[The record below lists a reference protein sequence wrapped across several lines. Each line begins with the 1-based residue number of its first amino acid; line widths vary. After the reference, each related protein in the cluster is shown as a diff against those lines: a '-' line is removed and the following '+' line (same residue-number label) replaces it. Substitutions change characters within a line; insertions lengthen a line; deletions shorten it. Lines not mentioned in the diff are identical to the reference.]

1 MFSEDRWVYYW
12 GLFILFLYI
21 FRYSWRTDTCS
32 YIPGDFSFYFYIFLG
47 ILRGQ
52 MGIFLGI
59 SHSIFI
65 YFLGILGGQMDIFL
79 WIFHYIFIYFRYSG
93 RTDGYIPG
101 NFSFY
106 FIYFRYSRRT
116 DRYMYIPWDFSFYFY
131 IFLGILGGQMG
142 IFLGASLLTLSELLE
157 FVILSV
163 VLVVKRC
170 RCFMST
176 KKEEDC
182 KQELSQYS

>member
-1 MFSEDRWVYYW
+1 MLTFILSHHRRIYAWRLDRLV
-12 GLFILFLYI
+12 ILFLYI
-21 FRYSWRTDTCS
+21 SRSSRRTDG

-65 YFLGILGGQMDIFL
+65 YFLGILGGQTGIFL
-79 WIFHYIFIYFRYSG
+79 GIFHSI
-93 RTDGYIPG
+93 
-101 NFSFY
+101 

-116 DRYMYIPWDFSFYFY
+116 DRYMYIPRDFSFYFY

-170 RCFMST
+170 RCYMST

>member
-1 MFSEDRWVYYW
+1 
-12 GLFILFLYI
+12 
-21 FRYSWRTDTCS
+21 
-32 YIPGDFSFYFYIFLG
+32 
-47 ILRGQ
+47 

-106 FIYFRYSRRT
+106 F
-116 DRYMYIPWDFSFYFY
+116 Y
-131 IFLGILGGQMG
+131 IF
-142 IFLGASLLTLSELLE
+142 
-157 FVILSV
+157 
-163 VLVVKRC
+163 
-170 RCFMST
+170 
-176 KKEEDC
+176 
-182 KQELSQYS
+182 

>member
-1 MFSEDRWVYYW
+1 MLTFILSHHRRIYAWRLDRLV
-12 GLFILFLYI
+12 ILFLYI
-21 FRYSWRTDTCS
+21 SRSSRRTDG

-65 YFLGILGGQMDIFL
+65 YFLGILGGQTGIFL
-79 WIFHYIFIYFRYSG
+79 GIFHYIFIYFRYSG

-106 FIYFRYSRRT
+106 F
-116 DRYMYIPWDFSFYFY
+116 Y
-131 IFLGILGGQMG
+131 IF
-142 IFLGASLLTLSELLE
+142 
-157 FVILSV
+157 
-163 VLVVKRC
+163 
-170 RCFMST
+170 
-176 KKEEDC
+176 
-182 KQELSQYS
+182 

>member
-1 MFSEDRWVYYW
+1 MGV
-12 GLFILFLYI
+12 
-21 FRYSWRTDTCS
+21 
-32 YIPGDFSFYFYIFLG
+32 FLG
-47 ILRGQ
+47 
-52 MGIFLGI
+52 MF
-59 SHSIFI
+59 HSI
-65 YFLGILGGQMDIFL
+65 
-79 WIFHYIFIYFRYSG
+79 
-93 RTDGYIPG
+93 
-101 NFSFY
+101 

-163 VLVVKRC
+163 VLFVKRC

-176 KKEEDC
+176 KKEC
-182 KQELSQYS
+182 LSLRIYKELPWFQSHEIHVFLQICHKCLSRLPTYMSQVSVTTYL